1 MTALRLG
8 GGAWSTSDPD
18 FGQLQ
23 NTSLLFNEENAYMS
37 TFGGGQHTNNF
48 EHPMPL
54 AQSTGFSPSEP
65 GLSASFVPPKP
76 HSREGTQGMAEYPSQ
91 YFTNS
96 IYSGRN
102 YKSQTYAA
110 EEIFVPAQATV
121 FSAFVDPAYTGHGHY
136 AHRSVHVPSSNSGNV
151 NRRRP
156 KQCPQQQQYQQQ
168 QYQRRMA
175 TSAMS
180 DAVYTG
186 RALPTSY
193 SSAHSTMAP
202 HSFDQ
207 HRNGSTRNHQTHYR
221 PQYRA
226 TMLQQ
231 HSGQFI
237 PSRFS
242 QEPQIMQ
249 RFLHETLPTAPYS
262 ASDDLAA
269 NTNIDRLFEENSKF
283 MFETPADLDCSA
295 LDSGQTTRIA
305 SSDSSVVASSYGV
318 HSMISH
324 AATSTTTNT
333 STITSLSGS
342 LSTSGAN
349 SPYATARSSPL
360 TIGGESDVNQ
370 DHANA
375 FESVILDAD
384 HDNVDALLNWAAF
397 KQLCITPPLPHQN
410 ILSNCG
416 GSSPTVARSRKNSHS
431 CA

>member
-48 EHPMPL
+48 EHPMPP

-91 YFTNS
+91 SFTNS

-121 FSAFVDPAYTGHGHY
+121 FSAFVDPAYTGHGHN

-156 KQCPQQQQYQQQ
+156 KQCPQQQQYQQQQYQQ

-207 HRNGSTRNHQTHYR
+207 HRNGSTRNHQTHYH

-262 ASDDLAA
+262 ASDDLA
-269 NTNIDRLFEENSKF
+269 
-283 MFETPADLDCSA
+283 
-295 LDSGQTTRIA
+295 
-305 SSDSSVVASSYGV
+305 SSDNSVVASSYGV

-333 STITSLSGS
+333 STMTSLSGS
-342 LSTSGAN
+342 LSASGAN

-370 DHANA
+370 DHANT